1 MKTLNII
8 KSICMAA
15 FVAVLFSC
23 SGGGDDPEV
32 DPVVPDT
39 PTNPDTPTTPDT
51 PTEAKKTHTLLLYFM
66 GNETGLTSDMDKN
79 ITKILTA
86 AIENK
91 IVNDSNHIAI
101 FYDRGDFTRLT
112 KIEKDASTGRTKQ
125 VTIEEYNKME
135 SCLTPTFIS
144 NVLATVKKELPADT
158 YGLVV
163 SSHGGG
169 WVPSSTYDEHIK
181 TRFIGQDGDDWLEVP
196 QLAEGLKDTHFD
208 YILFDACFMA
218 SVEALY
224 DLRSTAD
231 YIIASPTEVLGTGFP
246 YATVLPLLFTTDHSL
261 KGVCEAYM
269 KAYENSS
276 ATVSLT
282 DCSQLD
288 ALATAMKTVLTSVD
302 EKTVSTSGI
311 QGYEGF
317 NPHLYFDLLQY
328 VEALVGTSGSTYTTF
343 KNALD
348 KAVVFESHTS
358 SFQSALGP
366 NAGTISLPRSCGLS
380 CYVYDASRPDTH
392 TAFLQTNWAKAV
404 RAE

>member
-8 KSICMAA
+8 KTICMATL
-15 FVAVLFSC
+15 VAMLFCC
-23 SGGGDDPEV
+23 SGGSDEPDV
-32 DPVVPDT
+32 NPVV
-39 PTNPDTPTTPDT
+39 PTTPDT
-51 PTEAKKTHTLLLYFM
+51 PAEAKHTHTLLFYFM
-66 GNETGLTSDMDKN
+66 GNETGLTGDMDKN

-86 AIENK
+86 AIENN
-91 IVNDSNHIAI
+91 IVGDSNHIAI

-112 KIEKDASTGRTKQ
+112 KIEKDAATGRTKQ

-144 NVLATVKKELPADT
+144 NVLAKVKKELPADT

-169 WVPSSTYDEHIK
+169 WVPSSIYDEHIK
-181 TRFIGQDGDDWLEVP
+181 TRFIGQDGDEWLEVP

-231 YIIASPTEVLGTGFP
+231 YIIASPTEVLGSGFP
-246 YATVLPLLFTTDHSL
+246 YSTILSLLFTNDHSL
-261 KGVCEAYM
+261 QDVCEAYM
-269 KAYENSS
+269 NEYKNSS
-276 ATVSLT
+276 ATISLT

-288 ALATAMKTVLTSVD
+288 ALAAAMKTVLASVD
-302 EKTVSTSGI
+302 EKTVVTTDI

-317 NPHLYFDLLQY
+317 EPHLYFDLLQY
-328 VEALVGTSGSTYTTF
+328 VEALVGTSTPTYTTF

-348 KAVVFESHTS
+348 KAVVYEKHTAT
-358 SFQSALGP
+358 FQSALGP
-366 NAGTISLPRSCGLS
+366 NAGTISLPRSCGLN
-380 CYVYDASRPDTH
+380 CHVYDASRPDTH

-404 RAE
+404 GAE